1 MAVYRNKNDD
11 TIFYGGEFKLK
22 ISMDTIGGYDMGD
35 INFNCTF
42 STGNTPVVLQK
53 NQMVPVE
60 DDPTTYIAPLSST
73 ALGKGTLTITY
84 EADIPDEDFD
94 RTEPVEERF
103 RHEVVEIPTKIKIK

>member
-1 MAVYRNKNDD
+1 MATYRNKNDD

-22 ISMDTIGGYDMGD
+22 VSMDTIGGHNMGD
-35 INFNCTF
+35 INFTCTF

-60 DDPTTYIAPLSST
+60 DDPTTYIAPLDST
-73 ALGKGTLTITY
+73 ALGRGTLTIKY
-84 EADIPDEDFD
+84 EVDIPDTDFTD
-94 RTEPVEERF
+94 DNL

>member
-1 MAVYRNKNDD
+1 MATYRNKNDD

-22 ISMDTIGGYDMGD
+22 ISMDTIGGHNMED

-53 NQMVPVE
+53 NQMFPVE
-60 DDPTTYIAPLSST
+60 GDPKSYIAPLDST
-73 ALGKGTLTITY
+73 ALGRGTLTVKY
-84 EADIPDEDFD
+84 EVDIPD
-94 RTEPVEERF
+94 TEFTDENL

>member
-1 MAVYRNKNDD
+1 MATYRNKNDD

-22 ISMDTIGGYDMGD
+22 VSMGTTGTYDMED
-35 INFNCTF
+35 VNFTCTF

-60 DDPTTYIAPLSST
+60 DDPTTYIAPLDST
-73 ALGKGTLTITY
+73 TLGKGTLTIVY
-84 EADIPDEDFD
+84 EVDIPDEDFD
-94 RTEPVEERF
+94 REKSPELRF

>member
-1 MAVYRNKNDD
+1 MATYRNKNDD

-22 ISMDTIGGYDMGD
+22 ISMDTISGYDMGD
-35 INFNCTF
+35 VNFKCTF

-60 DDPTTYIAPLSST
+60 DDPTTYIAPLDST
-73 ALGKGTLTITY
+73 TLGKGTLTIVY
-84 EADIPDEDFD
+84 EAYIPDTDFTD
-94 RTEPVEERF
+94 DNL